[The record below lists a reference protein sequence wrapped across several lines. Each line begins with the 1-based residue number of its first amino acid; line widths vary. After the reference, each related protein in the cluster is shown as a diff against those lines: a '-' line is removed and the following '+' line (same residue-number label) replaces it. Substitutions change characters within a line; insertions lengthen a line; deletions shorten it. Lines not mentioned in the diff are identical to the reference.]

1 MKWGAGMIIVGT
13 LLLGGCERGMHQM
26 YDQAKYKPLA
36 PSPLFADGNS
46 SRPQVSGTVVYSGG
60 PLAGASSGRQGTIE
74 VPVTSPSLSL
84 AVLQRGRQRFE
95 IYCAPCHGSLGDAR
109 GVIAL
114 RGFPAPPSLHLERLR
129 NAPDSHYFDVISSGY
144 GAMFP
149 YADRI
154 TDADRWAII
163 AYIRALQL
171 SRHAPASRLDA
182 SDRGKLQE
190 SAP

>member
-1 MKWGAGMIIVGT
+1 MKGAAGVIIACV
-13 LLLGGCERGMHQM
+13 LLCGCERGMHQM

-46 SRPQVSGTVVYSGG
+46 SRPQVAGTVAYSTGT
-60 PLAGASSGRQGTIE
+60 LAGASSGRNGTIE
-74 VPVTSPSLSL
+74 VPATSPQISLV
-84 AVLQRGRQRFE
+84 VLQRGRQRFE

-109 GVIAL
+109 GVIVL
-114 RGFPAPPSLHLERLR
+114 RGFPAPPSLQLERLR
-129 NAPDSHYFDVISSGY
+129 NAPDSHYFDVISDGY

-154 TDADRWAII
+154 AEADRRAII

-171 SRHAPASRLDA
+171 SRHVPASLLTA
-182 SDRGKLQE
+182 SDRAKLQE
-190 SAP
+190 SVQ